1 MINVVI
7 INKSDNLEDIDRM
20 LESLLVPENNINK
33 IFYISDRC
41 SEEFNHYLLS
51 IHNPKLVIRILED
64 NYEGRR
70 SSSLRN
76 IGYSYARMDF
86 EDGVSGVLFIDGDRY
101 FLEGSTKDISES
113 EINNIPV
120 EMLRSLS
127 EEELQMFKSEIL
139 NLFYSACVYL
149 PKDVCLTLEDHQYK
163 GLLWNEDIESIWG
176 IEDLFMGNQLNILG
190 IDYKFNKKIKLNDSR
205 MTGYKSVEDNL
216 VNMDYLVEAILSYKE
231 YISKKEI
238 FSTESLIHENN

>member
-1 MINVVI
+1 MINIVI

-176 IEDLFMGNQLNILG
+176 IEDLFMGNQLSILG
-190 IDYKFNKKIKLNDSR
+190 IDYKFNRKIKLNDNE
-205 MTGYKSVEDNL
+205 MTGYKCVEDNL
-216 VNMDYLVEAILSYKE
+216 ANMNYLMKAVVDYRKFV
-231 YISKKEI
+231 SKKEI
-238 FSTESLIHENN
+238 FSTESLIYENN

>member
-20 LESLLVPENNINK
+20 LESLLVPESNINK

-76 IGYSYARMDF
+76 IGYSYARLDF

-190 IDYKFNKKIKLNDSR
+190 IDYKFNKKIKLNNSR

-216 VNMDYLVEAILSYKE
+216 VNMDYLVEAILSYKD
-231 YISKKEI
+231 YISKKGDFFNRI
-238 FSTESLIHENN
+238 TYT

>member
-20 LESLLVPENNINK
+20 LDCLLVPENNINR

-41 SEEFNHYLLS
+41 SREFNHHLLS
-51 IHNPKLVIRILED
+51 IHDPKLVVRIFND

-76 IGYSYARMDF
+76 TGYSYARLDF
-86 EDGVSGVLFIDGDRY
+86 EDGVSGVLFIDGDKY
-101 FLEGSTKDISES
+101 FLEGSTKDIDED

-127 EEELQMFKSEIL
+127 EEDLQMFKGEIL

-149 PKDVCLTLEDHQYK
+149 PKDVCLTLENHQYK

-176 IEDLFMGNQLNILG
+176 IEDLFMGNQLNILD
-190 IDYKFNKKIKLNDSR
+190 IDYKFNKKIKLNDTE
-205 MTGYKSVEDNL
+205 MTGYKSIEDNL
-216 VNMDYLVEAILSYKE
+216 VNMDYLVDAILGYKE

-238 FSTESLIHENN
+238 FSTESLIHER